1 MGVVWLAEQ
10 QKPIN
15 RRVALKIIKIGMD
28 SRRVVARF
36 ATERQVLARLDHPN
50 FARVYDAGTTD
61 KGRPYFAM
69 EYVHGHGHHR
79 VLRQAQAR
87 HQPAHRAFLE
97 GL

>member
-10 QKPIN
+10 SKPIS
-15 RRVALKIIKIGMD
+15 RRVALKVIKFGMD

-61 KGRPYFAM
+61 TGRPYFAM
-69 EYVHGHGHHR
+69 EYVHGMADHR
-79 VLRQAQAR
+79 LLRQA
-87 HQPAHRAFLE
+87 PADTE
-97 GL
+97 PSGSNCS